1 MATKQAVIAD
11 MNQGYA
17 RGGVVVEINQTKVIR
32 ARILLAYLEAYHPKE
47 HALFIATLGD
57 IIQSFED
64 ERFVEAVLRYAEGFL
79 HAHPEDQER
88 LQSISPREMV
98 EEVSQKLVEDAKT
111 RRADIRR
118 RASEIVNKYARG
130 TTEKQELE
138 DKLISSINASINK
151 AETPQQ
157 LRTAIE
163 EEVATMPLPTKEVV
177 QQFVDA
183 DPLSAQHLL
192 LTNPTRDSII
202 VGHITT
208 LPAPAWR
215 GYVAA
220 VENLQ
225 MGPTETIEELINRAK
240 EIGQTTAFL
249 SADLSQTP
257 AASAEPSGL
266 ISAILEAGGNK
277 DALRVFKK
285 LTEEARSAVSLV
297 VVAEAWEKAV
307 DAITR
312 RAGGTL
318 TPALAEIINQGNKH
332 WENSSGKPLAAAG
345 SAVAGV
351 LGEILSP
358 AFVNCFVN
366 YVDAKSLLQK
376 LGGQDGDRVAAF
388 IKSLPDAQHDGGA
401 ATTALFLAI
410 TTTWMPSDVRFEWQ
424 QAQGGDGLG
433 AWAIQIAKDSALEK
447 LFSKFVKSKA
457 VEAAGGVVKKG
468 GASLVAGLLTKL
480 GLSAAADVV
489 ITMIGTPVATAIK
502 WAAQAAIWLGGY
514 IWRPISNFLGKLT
527 RGEIALFGAAQ
538 NAIKQTLDSWLG
550 PRPPAAPK
558 QWYEREW
565 VLIALVVGI
574 AVFLPMFG
582 TMMLITSRD
591 SALIEGFYSEP
602 DRFIEDPQVYPPP
615 DYLDINALR
624 SKEFPCLSFG
634 NGVSTQYG
642 TSRALNGSEKA
653 IIENTVENNPAIKA
667 LSCALDCS
675 NRNVN
680 ISAFSDGETYVG
692 YAPSALAGNIV
703 FYPRM
708 FGGFSEQ
715 SRARLLAHELAH
727 NIDWFGGGL
736 AEGYYPLSC
745 GPTGKYP
752 WKETPEEAF
761 ATAVELYITGN
772 PYIRDFCGGK
782 AYEYFGKTVAQCK

>member
-1 MATKQAVIAD
+1 

-47 HALFIATLGD
+47 HALFIATLDD

-64 ERFVEAVLRYAEGFL
+64 EQFVEAVLRYTEGFL

-98 EEVSQKLVEDAKT
+98 EEVSRQLVEDAKT

-130 TTEKQELE
+130 ITEKQELE
-138 DKLISSINASINK
+138 DKLIFSINASINK

-157 LRTAIE
+157 LRIAIE

-192 LTNPTRDSII
+192 LTNPTRDSIV

-225 MGPTETIEELINRAK
+225 IGPTETIEEFTNRAK
-240 EIGQTTAFL
+240 EIGQATAFL
-249 SADLSQTP
+249 STDLSQTP
-257 AASAEPSGL
+257 VARAEPSGL

-277 DALRVFKK
+277 DAIRAFKK
-285 LTEEARSAVSLV
+285 LTEEAKNVVSLAV
-297 VVAEAWEKAV
+297 VSSSWRTAVEAIRQRSGGVATDVLE
-307 DAITR
+307 
-312 RAGGTL
+312 
-318 TPALAEIINQGNKH
+318 EIIKQGNAQWGTH
-332 WENSSGKPLAAAG
+332 AGEPPGNAG
-345 SAVAGV
+345 SLVGGI
-351 LGEILSP
+351 LQEILSP
-358 AFVNCFVN
+358 AFVN
-366 YVDAKSLLQK
+366 YIDAKSLLQK
-376 LGGQDGDRVAAF
+376 LRGQDGDRVAAF
-388 IKSLPDAQHDGGA
+388 IKSLPDAQRDGGA

-410 TTTWMPSDVRFEWQ
+410 TTTWRPGDVRFEWQ